1 MKKNKKIIAAILRAM
16 ALLTALLL
24 TESLQRLALVD
35 HAYQTLLTG
44 DARALLIGADCAQV
58 RITWGSEPLE
68 PIESIMR
75 MAGLR

>member
-1 MKKNKKIIAAILRAM
+1 M
-16 ALLTALLL
+16 
-24 TESLQRLALVD
+24 VD